1 MNNGERRQTTIKK
14 LTSQLKTD
22 LELRASDR
30 QHVVF
35 RVILLAV
42 AFFLITGNWL
52 AIDRHENYRIGYP
65 SAKTY
70 FALTSS
76 RYEDRAA
83 TLELRQ
89 RAASRIIDVMV
100 RDEKI
105 AAEVSAKIGYLKSG
119 DLSRVLENPLLELFS
134 GLPKLTQTNIVNTA
148 VAIAEKIMNKAE
160 NRDEQTALLWK
171 ELSGYRLSQSDK
183 NVAFQILD
191 KILNPSLN
199 SDSEMASRL
208 REDVAVQ
215 IPPVVR
221 EIRPGEVLVQKGQVV
236 TPSLAKLLESQG

>member
-119 DLSRVLENPLLELFS
+119 DLSRVLENPLL
-134 GLPKLTQTNIVNTA
+134 
-148 VAIAEKIMNKAE
+148 
-160 NRDEQTALLWK
+160 
-171 ELSGYRLSQSDK
+171 
-183 NVAFQILD
+183 
-191 KILNPSLN
+191 
-199 SDSEMASRL
+199 
-208 REDVAVQ
+208 
-215 IPPVVR
+215 
-221 EIRPGEVLVQKGQVV
+221 
-236 TPSLAKLLESQG
+236 